1 MLQVVNI
8 QVKWPILVDKKT
20 FVDFQ
25 FENNKSMKQ
34 CEDLN
39 NGKYL
44 FNFNLKCFNAQ
55 NVSY

>member
-1 MLQVVNI
+1 MNMLQVVNI

-44 FNFNLKCFNAQ
+44 FNFNLKGFNA
-55 NVSY
+55 